1 MVGMELSFTNIFTF
15 VSYITPFLVA
25 FLLITIGFFNN
36 EPLKSL
42 IYIAGVI
49 IAIVLGTV
57 FQYSFKQTG
66 TFPRSATCSVFNW
79 WPANFVVPSLSS
91 VFLSF
96 SLLYLFFPMQA
107 SNNFNWSLL
116 IFILVLLGIDT
127 SSRLYN
133 HCTTFLGTGL
143 GLLLG
148 GILSFGYYAIIKE
161 TQPDLLYF
169 INSKSS
175 NNVACS
181 KPSKQTFKCSVYK
194 NGKLIKN
201 L

>member
-1 MVGMELSFTNIFTF
+1 
-15 VSYITPFLVA
+15 
-25 FLLITIGFFNN
+25 
-36 EPLKSL
+36 
-42 IYIAGVI
+42 
-49 IAIVLGTV
+49 
-57 FQYSFKQTG
+57 
-66 TFPRSATCSVFNW
+66 
-79 WPANFVVPSLSS
+79 
-91 VFLSF
+91 
-96 SLLYLFFPMQA
+96 MQA